1 MKLGYSP
8 TTASVLELDEAFGL
22 ACELE
27 LDFVELA
34 FELQEISASTQPP
47 ARVCELS
54 RATGVGV
61 SVHLPFVDL
70 NLASLV
76 PKTRALAVERVQR
89 GLDYAAAVG
98 ARCGVLHSGQ
108 NPFYHPLAVPLA
120 ENALRAS
127 FAALRS
133 EVPVALENLSL
144 SRADFVRGPEA
155 LRRLTL
161 EAGFANCFDFGHAFV
176 EGCTVEGCT
185 QEGAEETG
193 GACAGD
199 ALVENYLN
207 VLGSSI
213 IHLHLHGNDGSA
225 DQHLPTDEGRVPY
238 ARHAGFLGSFEG
250 TACLEV
256 AGGRD
261 ALERSVAHIR
271 SLAAGPYAH
280 ASPTSS

>member
-34 FELQEISASTQPP
+34 FELQEISALTQPP

-98 ARCGVLHSGQ
+98 AECGVLHSGQ

-176 EGCTVEGCT
+176 EGCT
-185 QEGAEETG
+185 QEVAGETG
-193 GACAGD
+193 GANAGD
-199 ALVENYLN
+199 ALIGSYLDI
-207 VLGSSI
+207 LGDSVV
-213 IHLHLHGNDGSA
+213 HLHLHGNDGSA
-225 DQHLPTDEGRVPY
+225 DQHLPTDKGCVPY
-238 ARHAGFLGSFEG
+238 ARHAGFLGRFGG

-256 AGGRD
+256 AGDRD
-261 ALERSVAHIR
+261 ALARSVAHIR
-271 SLAAGPYAH
+271 SLTVGPYAQ
-280 ASPTSS
+280 ASPTP

>member
-8 TTASVLELDEAFGL
+8 TTASVLELDEAFKL
-22 ACELE
+22 AFKLE
-27 LDFVELA
+27 LDFIELA
-34 FELQEISASTQPP
+34 FELQEISAGTQPP
-47 ARVCELS
+47 ARVGELS

-70 NLASLV
+70 NLASLI

-98 ARCGVLHSGQ
+98 AHCGVLHSGQ

-127 FAALRS
+127 LAALHNN
-133 EVPVALENLSL
+133 VPVALENLAL

-155 LRRLTL
+155 LKSLSD
-161 EAGFANCFDFGHAFV
+161 EAGFATCFDFGHAFV
-176 EGCTVEGCT
+176 EGC
-185 QEGAEETG
+185 AEEE
-193 GACAGD
+193 AGD
-199 ALVENYLN
+199 ALIEHYLDT
-207 VLGSSI
+207 LGCNI

-238 ARHAGFLGSFEG
+238 ARHAGFLSSFEG

-261 ALERSVAHIR
+261 ALARSVKHIR
-271 SLAAGPYAH
+271 SLAAGPYAQ
-280 ASPTSS
+280 APLAPQKVEGTPKG